1 MSDPCW
7 GSPSS
12 RTLPIV
18 PTSGARRSSTARRGR
33 SASDYV
39 LWFSAA
45 RGTEYTWLNDEL
57 GDRYIQRSALLPS
70 GAGVVLACEQR
81 GVWYQPLPTE
91 T

>member
-1 MSDPCW
+1 
-7 GSPSS
+7 
-12 RTLPIV
+12 
-18 PTSGARRSSTARRGR
+18 
-33 SASDYV
+33 V